1 METLRVLVV
10 DDETGMRL
18 AVARVLNTY
27 TVRPDESDEHAVGFS
42 VETAESGEAALE
54 MMAASVPDILLLD
67 MKLPGMSGLDVLR
80 ELRERRVD
88 TLTVMITAYATL
100 ETAIEATKRGA
111 HDFLPKPFTPEDLRV
126 AIRRVVR
133 HLAVQRE
140 ARRLAEEKR
149 QVRFQFISVLGHELK
164 APLAAV
170 EGYLQILKDGSAGS
184 DPAVVAR
191 VIDRALVRTE
201 GMRKL
206 IVDLLN
212 MTRIESGQ
220 KRRDLVAADLRDAA
234 AAAIETVA
242 QAAAARGIAIDL
254 EAPERAPLVAD
265 RGELDII
272 FNNLVSNAV
281 KYNRDHGRVTVAI
294 DRADAMWRVRVS
306 DTGIGLAP
314 DDAARLFQDF
324 VRIKNEQTRTI
335 PGTGLG
341 LSIVKKLAPA
351 LRRGRVGRE
360 RARRGQHVHGD
371 AEGIGERAGTRG
383 FGPSDE
389 LGLPGNI
396 EAAVALC
403 GYTLPHC
410 SRAVRAPLEI
420 LQMTDSRHPRVPR
433 PRDRGRGPRVG
444 VAAAPPSRSRRPGLP
459 GPPPRSARGR

>member
-1 METLRVLVV
+1 VETLRVLVV

-27 TVRPDESDEHAVGFS
+27 TVRPDESDGQAVSFT

-54 MMAASVPDILLLD
+54 MMAASAPDILLLD

-80 ELRERRVD
+80 EIRERRLE

-140 ARRLAEEKR
+140 AKRLAEEKR
-149 QVRFQFISVLGHELK
+149 QVRFQFITVLGHELK

-191 VIDRALVRTE
+191 MVDRALVRTE

-234 AAAIETVA
+234 AGAIETAA
-242 QAAAARGIAIDL
+242 QAAAARGIEIHL

-281 KYNRDHGRVTVAI
+281 KYNRDRGRVTVAI
-294 DRADAMWRVRVS
+294 DRADGLWRLRVA

-314 DDAARLFQDF
+314 EDAQRLFQDF

-341 LSIVKKLAPA
+341 LSIVRKLAQ
-351 LRRGRVGRE
+351 LYG
-360 RARRGQHVHGD
+360 GD
-371 AEGIGERAGTRG
+371 ATVESE
-383 FGPSDE
+383 
-389 LGLPGNI
+389 PG
-396 EAAVALC
+396 V
-403 GYTLPHC
+403 GSTFTVTLK
-410 SRAVRAPLEI
+410 
-420 LQMTDSRHPRVPR
+420 
-433 PRDRGRGPRVG
+433 G
-444 VAAAPPSRSRRPGLP
+444 
-459 GPPPRSARGR
+459 

>member
-1 METLRVLVV
+1 MSLPAETQPPPADGWPLAAVLVV
-10 DDETGMRL
+10 DDEPGMRM
-18 AVARVLNTY
+18 AVARVLSTY
-27 TVRPDESDEHAVGFS
+27 TVRPDESDDHAVGFT

-54 MMAASVPDILLLD
+54 AIASSVPDILLLD

-80 ELRERRVD
+80 ELRERKRE

-140 ARRLAEEKR
+140 AQRLAEEKR

-170 EGYLQILKDGSAGS
+170 EGYLQILKDGSAGT

-191 VIDRALVRTE
+191 VIDRALLRTE

-220 KRRDLVAADLRDAA
+220 KRRDLVTTDLREAA
-234 AAAIETVA
+234 EAAIETVA
-242 QAAAARGIAIDL
+242 PAAATRGITLQL
-254 EAPERAPLVAD
+254 EAPERATLVAD

-281 KYNRDHGRVTVAI
+281 KYNRDRGRVSLTI
-294 DRADAMWRVRVS
+294 DRADGLWRLRVA

-314 DDAARLFQDF
+314 ADAKRLFQDF
-324 VRIKNEQTRTI
+324 VRIKNEHTRTI
-335 PGTGLG
+335 AGTGLG
-341 LSIVKKLAPA
+341 LSIVKKLAQ
-351 LRRGRVGRE
+351 LYG
-360 RARRGQHVHGD
+360 GD
-371 AEGIGERAGTRG
+371 ATVESTPDVGSTFTVVLRSGV
-383 FGPSDE
+383 
-389 LGLPGNI
+389 
-396 EAAVALC
+396 EAAPEPE
-403 GYTLPHC
+403 G
-410 SRAVRAPLEI
+410 
-420 LQMTDSRHPRVPR
+420 
-433 PRDRGRGPRVG
+433 GVG
-444 VAAAPPSRSRRPGLP
+444 A
-459 GPPPRSARGR
+459 

>member
-1 METLRVLVV
+1 VETLRVLVV

-27 TVRPDESDEHAVGFS
+27 TVRPDESEEHAVGFS
-42 VETAESGEAALE
+42 VETAETGEAALE
-54 MMAASVPDILLLD
+54 MMARAVPDILLLD

-80 ELRERRVD
+80 EMRERRLD

-140 ARRLAEEKR
+140 AKRLAEEKR

-220 KRRDLVAADLRDAA
+220 KRRDLAATDLRDAA
-234 AAAIETVA
+234 AAAIEMMA
-242 QAAAARGIAIDL
+242 PAAAARGITIHLD
-254 EAPERAPLVAD
+254 APERAPLVAD

-281 KYNRDHGRVTVAI
+281 KYNRDHGAVTVAI
-294 DRADAMWRVRVS
+294 DRADGCWRLRVS
-306 DTGIGLAP
+306 DSGIGIAP
-314 DDAARLFQDF
+314 EDAKRLFQDF
-324 VRIKNEQTRTI
+324 VRIKNEHTRSI
-335 PGTGLG
+335 AGTGLG
-341 LSIVKKLAPA
+341 LSIVRKLA
-351 LRRGRVGRE
+351 LLYG
-360 RARRGQHVHGD
+360 GD
-371 AEGIGERAGTRG
+371 VSVESE
-383 FGPSDE
+383 
-389 LGLPGNI
+389 PGSGSTFT
-396 EAAVALC
+396 V
-403 GYTLPHC
+403 TLK
-410 SRAVRAPLEI
+410 
-420 LQMTDSRHPRVPR
+420 
-433 PRDRGRGPRVG
+433 G
-444 VAAAPPSRSRRPGLP
+444 
-459 GPPPRSARGR
+459 

>member
-27 TVRPDESDEHAVGFS
+27 TVRPDESDEHAVRFA
-42 VETAESGEAALE
+42 VETAETGEAALE
-54 MMAASVPDILLLD
+54 MMSASAPDILLLD

-80 ELRERRVD
+80 EIRERRID

-140 ARRLAEEKR
+140 AKRLAEEKR
-149 QVRFQFISVLGHELK
+149 QVRFQFITVLGHELK

-170 EGYLQILKDGSAGS
+170 EGYLQIMKDGSAGS
-184 DPAVVAR
+184 DPAVVSR
-191 VIDRALVRTE
+191 IVDRALARTE

-220 KRRDLVAADLRDAA
+220 KRRELVAADLREAA
-234 AAAIETVA
+234 AAAMETVA
-242 QAAAARGIAIDL
+242 AAAAARGIEIRL
-254 EAPERAPLVAD
+254 EAPDRAPMIAD

-272 FNNLVSNAV
+272 FNNLASNAV
-281 KYNRDHGRVTVAI
+281 KYNRDGGRVTIAI
-294 DRADAMWRVRVS
+294 DRAADAWRLRVS
-306 DTGIGLAP
+306 DTGIGLTRE
-314 DDAARLFQDF
+314 DAGRLFQDF

-341 LSIVKKLAPA
+341 LSIVKKLAQ
-351 LRRGRVGRE
+351 LYG
-360 RARRGQHVHGD
+360 GD
-371 AEGIGERAGTRG
+371 ATVESE
-383 FGPSDE
+383 
-389 LGLPGNI
+389 PG
-396 EAAVALC
+396 V
-403 GYTLPHC
+403 GSTFTVTLK
-410 SRAVRAPLEI
+410 
-420 LQMTDSRHPRVPR
+420 
-433 PRDRGRGPRVG
+433 G
-444 VAAAPPSRSRRPGLP
+444 
-459 GPPPRSARGR
+459 

>member
-27 TVRPDESDEHAVGFS
+27 TVRPDESEDHAVSFT

-80 ELRERRVD
+80 EIRERRHD
-88 TLTVMITAYATL
+88 TLTVMVTAYATL

-170 EGYLQILKDGSAGS
+170 EGYLHILKDGSAGS

-220 KRRDLVAADLRDAA
+220 KRRDLAAADLRDAA

-242 QAAAARGIAIDL
+242 SAAAARAIEIRL
-254 EAPERAPLVAD
+254 EAPDRAPLVAD

-272 FNNLVSNAV
+272 LNNLVSNAV
-281 KYNRDHGRVTVAI
+281 KYNRDHGRVTIAV
-294 DRADAMWRVRVS
+294 DRADGLWRLRVS
-306 DTGIGLAP
+306 DTGIGLAAE
-314 DDAARLFQDF
+314 DAERLFQDF
-324 VRIKNEQTRTI
+324 VRIRNERTRMI

-341 LSIVKKLAPA
+341 LSIVKKLAQLYGGHVSVESEP
-351 LRRGRVGRE
+351 GVGSTFT
-360 RARRGQHVHGD
+360 V
-371 AEGIGERAGTRG
+371 
-383 FGPSDE
+383 
-389 LGLPGNI
+389 
-396 EAAVALC
+396 
-403 GYTLPHC
+403 TLK
-410 SRAVRAPLEI
+410 
-420 LQMTDSRHPRVPR
+420 
-433 PRDRGRGPRVG
+433 G
-444 VAAAPPSRSRRPGLP
+444 
-459 GPPPRSARGR
+459 